1 MSSERRQT
9 ESAQQRGGEGMEVII
24 KGEVKEIAALLLEI
38 EGRHV
43 CDPHVL
49 DADQAAER
57 IKWLFQKHFSP
68 SSGIRG

>member
-1 MSSERRQT
+1 
-9 ESAQQRGGEGMEVII
+9 MEVII
-24 KGEVKEIAALLLEI
+24 KGEAKEIAALLMEI